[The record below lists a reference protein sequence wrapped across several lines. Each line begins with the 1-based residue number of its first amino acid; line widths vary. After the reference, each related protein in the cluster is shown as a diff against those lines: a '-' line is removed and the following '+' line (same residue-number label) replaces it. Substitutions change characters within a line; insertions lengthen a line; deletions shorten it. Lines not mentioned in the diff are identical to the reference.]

1 MEAIL
6 LILLTILLLGWLGN
20 DVIVKDENGKEI
32 NINEKINKFIDK
44 IKSKL

>member
-6 LILLTILLLGWLGN
+6 LLLLTILLLGWLGN

>member
-6 LILLTILLLGWLGN
+6 LILLIIILLGWLGN
-20 DVIVKDENGKEI
+20 NVIVKDENGKEI